1 METKKNMTLAE
12 AFQMAC
18 SIKNNEGI
26 LVDGLA
32 GITDG
37 TIAFYLE
44 MFGWDATGAH
54 IKRVR
59 KMDNRMPPGNYKK
72 AIRAN

>member
-12 AFQMAC
+12 AFQMGC
-18 SIKNNEGI
+18 SIKNNE
-26 LVDGLA
+26 VATDGLA

-37 TIAFYLE
+37 QIAFYLE
-44 MFGWDATGAH
+44 MFGWDATEAH

-72 AIRAN
+72 ALRLN

>member
-18 SIKNNEGI
+18 SIINNEGI

-32 GITDG
+32 GVTDG
-37 TIAFYLE
+37 QIAFYLE
-44 MFGWDATGAH
+44 MFGWDATEAH

-59 KMDNRMPPGNYKK
+59 KMDNRVPPGNYKK